1 MNARILTEG
10 REVSY
15 WSVIKYKPK
24 KNCEDEFLENAE
36 RLENELGASERLSV
50 WLKTTDGQV
59 VQLICKSSLDA
70 IIETQDIGLDW
81 LDTVD
86 HLLEKDHEGSR
97 TVAYSGFE
105 IDTLRREFGLN
116 LRFTDP

>member
-1 MNARILTEG
+1 MHATILSKG
-10 REVSY
+10 CEVSY

-24 KNCEDEFLENAE
+24 KNCEDEFLKNAE
-36 RLENELGASERLSV
+36 RLENELGESERLSV

-81 LDTVD
+81 LDSVD
-86 HLLEKDHEGSR
+86 HLLEKDLEGSR

-105 IDTLRREFGLN
+105 VDTLTREFGLN
-116 LRFTDP
+116 LKFTNA

>member
-1 MNARILTEG
+1 MSERILTEG
-10 REVSY
+10 CEVSY

-24 KNCEDEFLENAE
+24 KGCEDEFLENAE

-86 HLLEKDHEGSR
+86 HLL
-97 TVAYSGFE
+97 
-105 IDTLRREFGLN
+105 
-116 LRFTDP
+116 

>member
-1 MNARILTEG
+1 MSEQILAKG
-10 REVSY
+10 YEVSY
-15 WSVIKYKPK
+15 WSVIKNKPK
-24 KNCEDEFLENAE
+24 TNCEDEFLKNAE
-36 RLENELGASERLSV
+36 RLENELGNSERLSV

-86 HLLEKDHEGSR
+86 HLLEKDEEGSR

-105 IDTLRREFGLN
+105 VDTLRREFGLN
-116 LRFTDP
+116 LKFSD